1 MNRLCIKNFKNYIKV
16 MEVPDKIYVGIDP
29 IWGNMYVNYD
39 KNDIDNIEYIRKDA
53 FIEKVQDWVKN
64 RAESFIVDTPLF
76 PYFDYK
82 KAIENLKE
90 YMKGE

>member
-39 KNDIDNIEYIRKDA
+39 KNDIDNIEYIRKDT
-53 FIEKVQDWVKN
+53 FI
-64 RAESFIVDTPLF
+64 
-76 PYFDYK
+76 K
-82 KAIENLKE
+82 KADEFISTFFHPDDTDLIDAVLNRFHEHINLK
-90 YMKGE
+90 

>member
-53 FIEKVQDWVKN
+53 FIENVDEFISTFFHPDDTELLDAVLN
-64 RAESFIVDTPLF
+64 RFHEHI
-76 PYFDYK
+76 K
-82 KAIENLKE
+82 LK
-90 YMKGE
+90 

>member
-53 FIEKVQDWVKN
+53 FIEKADEFISTFFHPDDTELIDAVLN
-64 RAESFIVDTPLF
+64 RFHEHI
-76 PYFDYK
+76 K
-82 KAIENLKE
+82 LK
-90 YMKGE
+90 